1 MLIPARNEERSI
13 RAAIESVLSSRDVAL
28 ELIVLDDHSEDQTSR
43 IIRETMHDPRM
54 RLEFASELPAGWCGK
69 QFACFSLARLA
80 SHDYLIFLDADVR
93 LSPSGVSKMVAF
105 LESSQA
111 DLVSGFP
118 HQEVGSFHERL
129 LLPLMHFF
137 LLSFLPMDLMRKGS
151 ESVAGCGLWTSVP
164 RTPVCLLAR
173 RGTCSHSR
181 IAPRWR
187 FSLSRAFRKAGFRTS
202 LCDATSV
209 AECRMYA
216 NGPEVFRGLLKNAT
230 EGVAAFPRIFV
241 FTTLLLLGHVLPFM
255 LLIVDIFSPHY
266 GITVI
271 LALLGAVLSLAP
283 RVAAAMP
290 IPAADDYRDFASLGH
305 SGVPGLAM
313 VRLCAIADRH
323 ARNLEGPELPAHV
336 AARICPP
343 WSECKTAV
351 QLEHTRT
358 SGICE
363 AAEVGIQYVLRK
375 RCETRVIQSMECIQ
389 A

>member
-1 MLIPARNEERSI
+1 MTLLILAFLGVCIALFNALLFFRNFQLYRPPPEPQRSTRVPTVSVLIPARNEERSI
-13 RAAIESVLSSRDVAL
+13 RAAVESVLSSRDVHL

-43 IIRETMHDPRM
+43 IIRETMHDPRV

-93 LSPSGVSKMVAF
+93 LSPSGVSRMVAF

-118 HQEVGSFHERL
+118 HQEVRSFHERL

-151 ESVAGCGLWTSVP
+151 DPSLGAGCGQVF
-164 RTPVCLLAR
+164 LAR
-173 RGTCSHSR
+173 RSAYWRVGGHAAIRESR
-181 IAPRWR
+181 HDGI
-187 FSLSRAFRKAGFRTS
+187 SLPRAFRKAGFRTD

-255 LLIVDIFSPHY
+255 LLIVAIFSPHY

-271 LALLGAVLSLAP
+271 LAFLGAVLSLAP
-283 RVAAAMP
+283 RVAAAIRFRQP
-290 IPAADDYRDFASLGH
+290 TTTAILHAWAILVFLALQWYAFAQLLIGAPATWKGRSY
-305 SGVPGLAM
+305 
-313 VRLCAIADRH
+313 
-323 ARNLEGPELPAHV
+323 
-336 AARICPP
+336 
-343 WSECKTAV
+343 
-351 QLEHTRT
+351 QRT
-358 SGICE
+358 
-363 AAEVGIQYVLRK
+363 
-375 RCETRVIQSMECIQ
+375 
-389 A
+389 